1 MKAYLFLYNILASA
15 GWAYVLFL
23 VIQSWQAGL
32 SAAELWKKIEF
43 PLQVV
48 QTSAAL
54 EIVHSLV
61 GLVRSPVVATL
72 MQVSSRLGLLWLY
85 TSRFAVCQAHWSLY
99 LMAGS
104 WALVEVP
111 RYLFYAM
118 NLFVT
123 TVPYPLFFLRYS
135 LFMILYPSGI
145 SGELLQ
151 IWTSLPVSKRT
162 DIPFWYLSWAI
173 LLLYVPGSPF
183 MYFHM
188 LAQRKRAAQNRA
200 QGALPPKK
208 ENGLVFPPGKRG
220 DRSTTEAGK
229 EAFGASL
236 DEIDKKLADTIRR
249 ERDWRFGYNKHVV
262 NSVRS
267 SLSSPENSLK
277 SARAGLK
284 YLHENFQFI
293 RDGKTT
299 SFAEAM
305 KNIEG
310 TFHTGI
316 VKGTAPVKQSHEYV
330 VPYKGQQL
338 KGDALIK
345 QLDKWVAY
353 GTIEPEARDAIAYC
367 VKNPGKLDLSDR
379 YFVLI
384 GAGSAMGPFYVL
396 SALGANI
403 IAVDINRN
411 HIWKRLIEEVRKG
424 SGSITFPLNKPQSE
438 IKNDEELYQCA
449 GGDLFTQTP
458 EIKNWLLKVHPDKP
472 ITVGGYAYLDGALHV
487 QVSLAMDAIMEA
499 LYKNRKNVSLAYL
512 CSPTDVFV
520 IPDASRD
527 AMVKNLQNAPLWQKI
542 ISAVTGGRLL
552 QKNALSK
559 VQTSS
564 GASFS
569 ICDGLVVAQGPNYA
583 LAKRLQHWRAI
594 VARADGS
601 TVSTN
606 IAPST
611 ATLSVVHN
619 KQFAAAYGGMY
630 LFKPMEIMYQETSNA
645 VMGALLLH
653 DVINPDSTA
662 NPTKSLRNPLELFS
676 FGAFH
681 GGIWRCAYKI
691 NSIGEVAALSYYL
704 DLYKAYL
711 ATFSAGVAA
720 FAGYAYLNGLPKPH
734 TW

>member
-1 MKAYLFLYNILASA
+1 
-15 GWAYVLFL
+15 
-23 VIQSWQAGL
+23 
-32 SAAELWKKIEF
+32 
-43 PLQVV
+43 
-48 QTSAAL
+48 
-54 EIVHSLV
+54 
-61 GLVRSPVVATL
+61 
-72 MQVSSRLGLLWLY
+72 
-85 TSRFAVCQAHWSLY
+85 
-99 LMAGS
+99 
-104 WALVEVP
+104 
-111 RYLFYAM
+111 
-118 NLFVT
+118 
-123 TVPYPLFFLRYS
+123 
-135 LFMILYPSGI
+135 
-145 SGELLQ
+145 
-151 IWTSLPVSKRT
+151 
-162 DIPFWYLSWAI
+162 
-173 LLLYVPGSPF
+173 

-188 LAQRKRAAQNRA
+188 VAQRKRAGLART

-208 ENGLVFPPGKRG
+208 ESGLVFPPGKRG

-229 EAFGASL
+229 EAFAASL
-236 DEIDKKLADTIRR
+236 DEIDKKLAETIRR
-249 ERDWRFGYNKHVV
+249 ERDWRFGYSRHVV

-284 YLHENFQFI
+284 HLHENFQFI

-299 SFAEAM
+299 SFVDAM
-305 KNIEG
+305 KNIQG
-310 TFHTGI
+310 TFHTYT
-316 VKGTAPVKQSHEYV
+316 VKGTAPKQTHEYV
-330 VPYKGQQL
+330 VPFKPYNSSGKLQDL
-338 KGDALIK
+338 KGDALLK
-345 QLDKWVAY
+345 QLDKWVEY

-379 YFVLI
+379 YFVLL

-403 IAVDINRN
+403 IAVDINRPL
-411 HIWKRLIEEVRKG
+411 IWKRLIEHIRTT
-424 SGSITFPLNKPQSE
+424 SATITFPINKPE
-438 IKNDEELYQCA
+438 KDIKNDEDLYQAA
-449 GGDLFTQTP
+449 GGDLFNQTP
-458 EIKNWLLKVHPDKP
+458 EIKNWLLKVHEGKP

-499 LYKNRKNVSLAYL
+499 LYKTRKNVSLAYL

-520 IPDASRD
+520 IPDAARD
-527 AMVKNLQNAPLWQKI
+527 AMVKNLERAPLWQKL
-542 ISAVTGGRLL
+542 ISVITGGRLL
-552 QKNALSK
+552 KKNALPK

-594 VARADGS
+594 VARDEGS

-619 KQFAAAYGGMY
+619 KQFAAAYGGMH
-630 LFKPMEIMYQETSNA
+630 LFKPMAIMYQETSNA
-645 VMGALLLH
+645 VMGALLVH
-653 DVINPDSTA
+653 DIVNTESTA
-662 NPTKSLRNPLELFS
+662 NPAKSLRNPLELFA

-691 NSIGEVAALSYYL
+691 DSIGAIAALSYYL
-704 DLYKAYL
+704 DQYKAYL
-711 ATFSAGVAA
+711 ATFGAVATGLASYSYLHGV
-720 FAGYAYLNGLPKPH
+720 PKPH